1 MDKVYNW
8 GAIDGGIILKEILLS
23 KSSVAIF
30 SIGISDNCN
39 WDKFITNSLYLKF

>member
-30 SIGISDNCN
+30 LLVLVIIVTEIN
-39 WDKFITNSLYLKF
+39 L